1 MFIQVVKKR
10 ALHVPNLSF
19 FNSLKGLVSFDVLVA
34 VAVAFAAAGAVVRSS
49 LLLGFID
56 VRKRLEIRTRF
67 W

>member
-1 MFIQVVKKR
+1 MFIQVVKKSV
-10 ALHVPNLSF
+10 LHVPNLFF
-19 FNSLKGLVSFDVLVA
+19 FNSLIGLVSYDVLVA
-34 VAVAFAAAGAVVRSS
+34 VAVAFAAAAVVRSS